1 MKYLRLFAIGIFLG
15 NISCSFF
22 RSGYK
27 YAPVSKPDQIEVYG
41 HRGEAGHYPENTI
54 PGFLSAVQKGVDAI
68 EMDVVISK
76 DKKVV
81 VSHEPFMASHY
92 MLDEKGKPISKKK
105 QHSYNLYRMDYD
117 SIQKF
122 DSGSKKNRS
131 FPKQKKFPTF
141 KPLLENVFD
150 QIENYLTTNELPD
163 IKYMIEVKSSPQSY
177 NIYQPEPEEFVDLI
191 MKVITARKLENRVII
206 KSFDPQILNRVHAVH
221 PSIETSYLVS
231 KAGIKRNLSYLEF
244 TPTIYSPR
252 HKLVKNRH
260 FVDSVR
266 SQNMK
271 LVPWTVN
278 RPKKI
283 RRMIKLGVDGII
295 SDYPER
301 VFEALQESKY

>member
-15 NISCSFF
+15 NISCSIF

-27 YAPVSKPDQIEVYG
+27 SPPIKKSDRIEVYG

-54 PGFLSAVQKGVDAI
+54 PGFLSAVQKGVDAV
-68 EMDVVISK
+68 ELDVVISK

-105 QHSYNLYRMDYD
+105 QHSYNLYEMDYD
-117 SIQKF
+117 SIRKF
-122 DSGSKKNRS
+122 DSGSKMNRS
-131 FPKQKKFPTF
+131 FPKQRKFPTF
-141 KPLLENVFD
+141 KPLLETVFD
-150 QIENYLTTNELPD
+150 QVENYIATNDRPS

-177 NIYQPEPEEFVDLI
+177 NIHQPEPQEFVDLI
-191 MKVITARKLENRVII
+191 MEVITSRNLEKRVII
-206 KSFDPQILNRVHAVH
+206 KSFDPRILNTVHASH

-231 KAGIKRNLSYLEF
+231 KVGIDRNLSYLEF

-252 HKLVKNRH
+252 HKLIKNRQ
-260 FVDSVR
+260 FVDSIR
-266 SQNMK
+266 SKNMK

-283 RRMIKLGVDGII
+283 KRMIKLGVDGII

-301 VFEALQESKY
+301 VFKELNNRKN